1 MHVLVVSG
9 TGTEIGKT
17 VVTAGLTA
25 LARDRGE
32 HVAVVKPA
40 QTGVDEGEAGDLD
53 TVRRLSG
60 ATDLH
65 EHVRFPDPLSP
76 AAAARHA
83 SVAPADLE
91 ASATRIRELTTER
104 DLVLVEG
111 AGGLLVRYDQQ
122 GGTIA
127 DLAVELAAPVLV
139 VTASGLGTLNVTA
152 LTVEALAARRLELAG
167 LVIGCWPAEPDLADR
182 SNLDDLAELAGGPL
196 AGVLPE
202 GAGELAP
209 ADFRAAARAGLTDI
223 FGGNG
228 SIRTSEQ
235 VPGPTDRPH
244 HLRRA
249 R

>member
-83 SVAPADLE
+83 SVAPAD
-91 ASATRIRELTTER
+91 
-104 DLVLVEG
+104 
-111 AGGLLVRYDQQ
+111 Q
-122 GGTIA
+122 
-127 DLAVELAAPVLV
+127 
-139 VTASGLGTLNVTA
+139 
-152 LTVEALAARRLELAG
+152 
-167 LVIGCWPAEPDLADR
+167 IG
-182 SNLDDLAELAGGPL
+182 
-196 AGVLPE
+196 
-202 GAGELAP
+202 
-209 ADFRAAARAGLTDI
+209 RAH
-223 FGGNG
+223 
-228 SIRTSEQ
+228 
-235 VPGPTDRPH
+235 V
-244 HLRRA
+244 
-249 R
+249 